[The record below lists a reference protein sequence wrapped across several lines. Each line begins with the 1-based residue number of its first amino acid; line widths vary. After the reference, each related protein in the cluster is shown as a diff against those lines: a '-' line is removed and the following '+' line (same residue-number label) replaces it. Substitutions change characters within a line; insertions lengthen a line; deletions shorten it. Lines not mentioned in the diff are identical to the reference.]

1 MVVTLLVRRL
11 LLTPE
16 VHSLNPVIGKF
27 YITHGKYYQL
37 YRKDENIEQ
46 ETWDGPLKK
55 HSRKGEPLKALKAR
69 VRSHVRTS
77 KRFIQLTNMW
87 SSDVGWW
94 RTAER
99 IPEQTER
106 RT

>member
-1 MVVTLLVRRL
+1 MTLLVRRL

-16 VHSLNPVIGKF
+16 VHSLNPVTGKF

-55 HSRKGEPLKALKAR
+55 HSRKGEPLKALKAW